1 MRIQKYLRPHVAYT
15 NRIRPSTR
23 IRFVSGHLKG
33 LVNRACALRLVLI
46 LWRQRIQKYTDT
58 SVHTYPDTQ
67 RIQKFPL
74 RRAYTEISGYT
85 ERIRRTRVDA
95 RCIRIKKLADT
106 KISGYVWTG
115 PQSLWRLFL
124 HTYFVKCRQTLLN
137 LNSKGPYP
145 SSEREIKF
153 LRCLLTFS
161 IKREIWHF
169 HAVVVQKRQRN
180 HGTKKCTS
188 RAKLLFCLLKQLFF
202 WRPRCCARRWI
213 LKSLIRACA
222 STIGSPLSLKL
233 TQLGGWPC
241 YSIRVT
247 FLHINGAIISLQV
260 IHNTIKWRINCLS
273 IKVETFCNM
282 RNTLWFTLRFG
293 VTAHVPSPPLIQHFA
308 PSKNLVSMSVL
319 K

>member
-1 MRIQKYLRPHVAYT
+1 MTLQSDDVTVKTI
-15 NRIRPSTR
+15 N
-23 IRFVSGHLKG
+23 
-33 LVNRACALRLVLI
+33 
-46 LWRQRIQKYTDT
+46 T

-153 LRCLLTFS
+153 LRGALAAG
-161 IKREIWHF
+161 RE
-169 HAVVVQKRQRN
+169 KE
-180 HGTKKCTS
+180 GEPEPTS
-188 RAKLLFCLLKQLFF
+188 RIS
-202 WRPRCCARRWI
+202 RCEM
-213 LKSLIRACA
+213 LI
-222 STIGSPLSLKL
+222 
-233 TQLGGWPC
+233 GGDD
-241 YSIRVT
+241 
-247 FLHINGAIISLQV
+247 IS
-260 IHNTIKWRINCLS
+260 N
-273 IKVETFCNM
+273 
-282 RNTLWFTLRFG
+282 
-293 VTAHVPSPPLIQHFA
+293 
-308 PSKNLVSMSVL
+308 
-319 K
+319 